1 MGILAKINAFAKQKR
16 GQFGLQ
22 NLSAAAVG
30 VLVFIIV
37 LSVAATVLAQIQGT
51 QTNQSTAYNVTGTGL
66 TGLGTM
72 SAFTSVIVVI
82 AVAAVIIGLIAI
94 AFRAFA

>member
-1 MGILAKINAFAKQKR
+1 MKQPFKKLS
-16 GQFGLQ
+16 GQFGLN

-37 LSVAATVLAQIQGT
+37 LSVGATVLTSIQGT
-51 QTNQSTAYNVTGTGL
+51 QTNQSSAYNITATGL
-66 TGLGTM
+66 QGMTTLGG
-72 SAFTSVIVVI
+72 FTSVIVVI
-82 AVAAVIIGLIAI
+82 AVAAVIIGLIAV

>member
-1 MGILAKINAFAKQKR
+1 MKMSKLNDMIKQKR
-16 GQFGLQ
+16 GQFGLN

-37 LSVAATVLAQIQGT
+37 VSVGATVLTSIQGT
-51 QTNQSTAYNVTGTGL
+51 QTNQSTAFNITGQGL
-66 TGLGTM
+66 LGLGTL
-72 SAFTSVIVVI
+72 SNFTSVIVVI
-82 AVAAVIIGLIAI
+82 AVAAVIIGLIAV

>member
-1 MGILAKINAFAKQKR
+1 MQKSIFRHKR

-30 VLVFIIV
+30 VLVFVIV
-37 LSVAATVLAQIQGT
+37 LSVAATVLSQIQGT

-72 SAFTSVIVVI
+72 SSFTSVIVVI